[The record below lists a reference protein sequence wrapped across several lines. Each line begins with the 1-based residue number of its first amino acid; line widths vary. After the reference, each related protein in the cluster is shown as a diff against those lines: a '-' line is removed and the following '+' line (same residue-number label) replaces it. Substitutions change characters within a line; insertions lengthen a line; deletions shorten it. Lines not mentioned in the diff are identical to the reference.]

1 MIRKEIYKFYE
12 DILNFQFT
20 LSKKLQYKNQR
31 TEFSEEDFYIDSSSR
46 YNAIKNGKEYNPK
59 ILLMLLK

>member
-20 LSKKLQYKNQR
+20 LSKKLQYKK
-31 TEFSEEDFYIDSSSR
+31 S
-46 YNAIKNGKEYNPK
+46 KN
-59 ILLMLLK
+59 